1 MISNI
6 VSRRSFVGMA
16 GAAAALAGL
25 GLAGCGGSGNSGSGS
40 AGADTG
46 VEPQNGSP
54 ATTPIDQLPLP
65 EKGKTYDNPLSRD
78 KVKDGGT
85 LVLPVTEVG
94 PDFNYFSVNGNT
106 VYINWF
112 WYFYM
117 PTLFTVDATASAFTP
132 NPNFVASASADMVDG
147 KQVATITLAD
157 KANFNDGTPIDWR
170 SIEAVWKCCS
180 GADENY
186 TPSSTDGFVQVES
199 VVKGE
204 TDKQAVITFSQ
215 PYYPWQNLF
224 QRVLHPSAATVDA
237 FNNGWVNNPHN
248 EWAAGPFV
256 VDSSDETQITFKRNE
271 KWWGDEAKLETVTFK
286 QMESQAMF
294 NAFKNGEI
302 DATELGASGTG
313 EMLSNF
319 VGMENTEIRRAD
331 SKSIAVIE
339 VNSTREGLKDEAVR
353 KAFMQCIN
361 TETIVGIV
369 YQGVNWKEDR
379 MGSLVI
385 APWMDGYENNLP
397 EDVAANTTAEAQAEA
412 AKKTLEATGY
422 EMGSDGYYAKDG
434 KQVTFSFTA
443 IGDSNV
449 VKNRAAAIQKMAK
462 DAGMNLTIDNKPS
475 SEFSKTLTGG
485 EWDTILFGWSSSSAS
500 YNNGG
505 QIFGSQSSSNF
516 THCGNAEL
524 DAKFLAVTGI
534 ADHAE
539 QMKAFNA
546 AEKEALKSYAFIPLF
561 AGADA
566 IACKAGLANW
576 GPALLKD
583 IVAENVGWAK
593 E

>member
-6 VSRRSFVGMA
+6 ISRRSFVGMA
-16 GAAAALAGL
+16 GTAAALAGL
-25 GLAGCGGSGNSGSGS
+25 GLAGCGGSNGSGS
-40 AGADTG
+40 TGAPATD

-54 ATTPIDQLPLP
+54 ATTPLDKLPLP
-65 EKGKTYDNPLSRD
+65 EKGKTYNNPLSRD

-85 LVLPVTEVG
+85 LTLSVTEVG
-94 PDFNYFSVNGNT
+94 PDFNYYSVNGGT
-106 VYINWF
+106 TYINWF
-112 WYFYM
+112 WSLYM
-117 PTLFTVDATASAFTP
+117 PGNFQLDPTGSKFTP
-132 NPNFVASASADMVDG
+132 DPNFIDSSSVEMVDG
-147 KQVATITLAD
+147 KEVVTVNIAEKAT
-157 KANFNDGTPIDWR
+157 FNDGTPIDWR
-170 SIEAVWKCCS
+170 AIEAVWKCMN
-180 GADENY
+180 GTNEAY
-186 TPSSTDGFVQVES
+186 TPSTTDGYQQIES

-215 PYYPWQNLF
+215 PYYPYEALVAF
-224 QRVLHPSAATVDA
+224 MHPSAADPET
-237 FNNGWVNNPHN
+237 FNNGWNMQVHN
-248 EWAAGPFV
+248 EWGAGPFV
-256 VDSSDETQITFKRNE
+256 VDTFDETQITFKRNE
-271 KWWGDEAKLETVTFK
+271 KWWGDEAKLESITFK
-286 QMESQAMF
+286 QMDSQAMF

-302 DATELGASGTG
+302 DATELGASGSG

-319 VGMENTEIRRAD
+319 VGMENTEIRRAH

-339 VNSTREGLKDEAVR
+339 VNTTREGLKDEAVR

-379 MGSLVI
+379 MGSMMI
-385 APWMDGYENNLP
+385 SPWMDGYDNNLP

-412 AKKTLEATGY
+412 AKKTLEAAGY
-422 EMGSDGYYAKDG
+422 EMGSDGYYAKGG
-434 KQVTFSFTA
+434 KQVTFAFMT

-449 VKNRAAAIQKMAK
+449 TKNRAAAIQKMAK
-462 DAGMNLTIDNKPS
+462 DAGINLTIDNKPA

-485 EWDTILFGWSSSSAS
+485 EWDIFLFGWSSGSAT

-505 QIFGSQSSSNF
+505 QIFGSESSSNF
-516 THCGNAEL
+516 THCGSPEL
-524 DAKFLAVTGI
+524 DAKFLAVTGM
-534 ADHAE
+534 ADHKE

-561 AGADA
+561 AGADT

-576 GPALLKD
+576 GPSLLQTTPS
-583 IVAENVGWAK
+583 ENIGWAK

>member
-1 MISNI
+1 MISSN

-16 GAAAALAGL
+16 GTAAALAGL
-25 GLAGCGGSGNSGSGS
+25 GLVGCGGSGNSGSGS
-40 AGADTG
+40 AGTDTG

-54 ATTPIDQLPLP
+54 ATTPLDKLPLP
-65 EKGKTYDNPLSRD
+65 EKGKTYNNPIERD

-94 PDFNYFSVNGNT
+94 PDFNYFCVNGGT
-106 VYINWF
+106 TYINWF
-112 WYFYM
+112 WSFYM
-117 PTLFTVDATASAFTP
+117 PGNFKLDPTGSKFTP
-132 NPNFVASASADMVDG
+132 DPDFIDSSSAEMVDG
-147 KQVATITLAD
+147 KEVVTVNTSE

-170 SIEAVWKCCS
+170 AFEAVWKCCN
-180 GADENY
+180 GTNAEY
-186 TPSSTDGFVQVES
+186 TPSSTDGYNQIES
-199 VVKGE
+199 VAKGE
-204 TDKQAVITFSQ
+204 TDKQVVITFAQ
-215 PYYPWQNLF
+215 PYYPYEALITF
-224 QRVLHPSAATVDA
+224 MHPDAATPEV
-237 FNNGWVNNPHN
+237 FNSGWVNNVHN
-248 EWAAGPFV
+248 EWGAGPFV
-256 VDSSDETQITFKRNE
+256 VDSFDETQITFKRNE
-271 KWWGDEAKLETVTFK
+271 KWWGNKAKLDTVTFK
-286 QMESQAMF
+286 QMDAQAMF

-302 DATELGASGTG
+302 DATELGQSGSG

-339 VNSTREGLKDEAVR
+339 VNTTRDSLQDETVR

-361 TETIVGIV
+361 SETIVGIV

-379 MGSLVI
+379 MGSMMI
-385 APWMDGYENNLP
+385 SPWMDGYENNLP
-397 EDVAANTTAEAQAEA
+397 EDVAANTTAKAQTEA
-412 AKKTLEATGY
+412 AKKTLEDAGF
-422 EMGSDGYYAKDG
+422 EMGSDGFYAKDG
-434 KQVTFSFTA
+434 KQVAFSFTA

-462 DAGMNLTIDNKPS
+462 DAGMNLTIENKPS
-475 SEFSKTLTGG
+475 SEFSKTLTSG
-485 EWDTILFGWSSSSAS
+485 EWDTFLFGWSAGSAS

-516 THCGNAEL
+516 THFGSPEL

-534 ADHAE
+534 ADHKE
-539 QMKAFNA
+539 QMKAFNE

-561 AGADA
+561 SGADT

-576 GPALLKD
+576 GPALLAGIPATD
-583 IVAENVGWAK
+583 IGWAK